1 MALTAEQLDEL
12 ERKARA
18 ATPGTWTVGYGDITT
33 DRGHYIQRIGSANAR
48 RDLDHIAAN
57 SPDVTLQLVAIA
69 RAALAWGEARRSI
82 SYDAPFQRGEAE
94 RALAAALRG
103 SP

>member
-1 MALTAEQLDEL
+1 MTLTTSQLDEL
-12 ERKARA
+12 ERKAREA
-18 ATPGTWTVGYGDITT
+18 SSTDDWHTRPGPVVIM
-33 DRGHYIQRIGSANAR
+33 SPLAMA
-48 RDLDHIAAN
+48 HIAAN

-69 RAALAWGEARRSI
+69 RAALAWSEARRSI

-103 SP
+103 TP